1 MLFLMPNLLTAT
13 TDDITANVPLQKLL
27 MYQLLHHKLPQN
39 LLQRLL
45 LLYELKRQK
54 IQSTAHIKTESQ
66 RNTSRTINCRIN
78 VTNTILSFS
87 TFANSILGQA
97 MVLVLIPP
105 QRQRG
110 VPIEQLLNPQQ

>member
-13 TDDITANVPLQKLL
+13 TDIAANVPLQKLL

-45 LLYELKRQK
+45 LLNELKRQK

-66 RNTSRTINCRIN
+66 RNACFKNSQLQNQYN
-78 VTNTILSFS
+78 KHQSSFLNLCKLDPEPSDGAFLDS
-87 TFANSILGQA
+87 TAA
-97 MVLVLIPP
+97 TT
-105 QRQRG
+105 
-110 VPIEQLLNPQQ
+110 